1 MWMSLLVSLI
11 ANIQHRTE
19 FQDTEASQLYSG
31 RTLHMSKS
39 SPELSGTVSLAQQPI
54 NTEKCLLQW
63 QDIILWCGV
72 L

>member
-1 MWMSLLVSLI
+1 MPLLVNLI

-19 FQDTEASQLYSG
+19 FQDAEASQLYPG
-31 RTLHMSKS
+31 RTLHTSKS

-54 NTEKCLLQW
+54 NTEKHLLQW
-63 QDIILWCGV
+63 QDIIPWCGV